1 MFTNYQT
8 DRLILYYSYKTR
20 VNDLKVSNHVISR
33 FTVYHDTLQNIIA
46 FCVSFKVRLN
56 KRSR

>member
-8 DRLILYYSYKTR
+8 GLLILYYSYKTG
-20 VNDLKVSNHVISR
+20 VNDLKAGNHVTSI

-46 FCVSFKVRLN
+46 FCVSFQGAFE
-56 KRSR
+56 

>member
-8 DRLILYYSYKTR
+8 GRLILYYSYKTG
-20 VNDLKVSNHVISR
+20 VNDLKVSNHVISK

-46 FCVSFKVRLN
+46 FCVSFQGAFE
-56 KRSR
+56 